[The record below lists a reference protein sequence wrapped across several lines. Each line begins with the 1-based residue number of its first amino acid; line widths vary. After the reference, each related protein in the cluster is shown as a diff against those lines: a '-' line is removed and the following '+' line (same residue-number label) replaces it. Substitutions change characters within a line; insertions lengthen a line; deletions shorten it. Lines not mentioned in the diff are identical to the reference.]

1 MRLIVENL
9 LDLKTGEQ
17 ESYWRDR
24 PAGEYDPVQTEKMY
38 WEKDAMGKL
47 SIVAEFWEFLRVRKK
62 FWLRLIMIILVLVG
76 AVIIFAKGSAVD
88 TLIWALF

>member
-1 MRLIVENL
+1 MSPRCWNRVLLTVVFYLVRSPTAIIMRLIVENL

-38 WEKDAMGKL
+38 
-47 SIVAEFWEFLRVRKK
+47 
-62 FWLRLIMIILVLVG
+62 
-76 AVIIFAKGSAVD
+76 
-88 TLIWALF
+88 